1 MVKLTVDYYKKGEM
15 FGGVQEF
22 LHDFKH
28 IYPDFKE
35 ISFANATNAIIGNAQ
50 KPEDFAF
57 FEIETSSFIS
67 QYLDKYEKIFKP
79 DVIVKN
85 SIVGTWKKHL
95 TPMICIIQDN
105 NILGPE
111 ILHKHGY
118 YNMHILN
125 RYRQIFTKLQE
136 MTMEKSDMIVASSNH
151 LKNTYEKEFG
161 MDIKVIENGINT
173 EMFKPLNNK
182 NELREKYGIPKD
194 KVVGITTTGFLPI
207 KGWHI
212 QAKLCH
218 DFPDVFWIV
227 IMKNREKQQPK
238 LKNIKIFYRIQ
249 RELLPELLNTADFF
263 ILPSAIEGCNM
274 SAMEAMSCGLNTIT
288 TNSGYFW
295 NPYMEKDIEIAD
307 FGIRV
312 KNWVYEDY
320 KKAVE
325 EMLSG
330 NHTFDP
336 RKHVENNGIDFNI
349 WIGKWKKVIKKV
361 INEKG

>member
-22 LHDFKH
+22 LADFKH
-28 IYPDFKE
+28 IYPDFKG
-35 ISFANATNAIIGNAQ
+35 ISFANATNAIIGNLQ
-50 KPEDFAF
+50 KPEDFSF
-57 FEIETSSFIS
+57 FEVETSVFIS
-67 QYLDKYEKIFKP
+67 QYLEKYEKIFKP

-95 TPMICIIQDN
+95 TPMICTIQDN

-111 ILHKHGY
+111 ILHSHGY
-118 YNMHILN
+118 YSIHILN

-151 LKNTYEKEFG
+151 LKDTYEKEFG
-161 MDIKVIENGINT
+161 MPIKVIENGIDT
-173 EMFKPLNNK
+173 EMFKPLQNK
-182 NELREKYGIPKD
+182 DELREKYGIPKD

-218 DFPDVFWIV
+218 DFPDVFWIA
-227 IMKNREKQQPK
+227 IMKNKAEQKPK
-238 LKNIKIFYRIQ
+238 LDNIKIFSRIQ
-249 RELLPELLNTADFF
+249 RETLPEILNTADFF
-263 ILPSAIEGCNM
+263 VLPSAMEGCNM
-274 SAMEAMSCGLNTIT
+274 SALEAMSCNLPSVMSGT
-288 TNSGYFW
+288 GYFW
-295 NPYMEKDIEIAD
+295 NPDMKKDIEIED

-312 KNWVYEDY
+312 KNWIYEDY

-325 EMLSG
+325 EVLSG
-330 NHTFDP
+330 NHTFEP
-336 RKHVENNGIDFNI
+336 RKHVENNGIAFDI
-349 WIGKWKKVIKKV
+349 WAKKWKKVIKTV
-361 INEKG
+361 INEKE